1 MNFHYKLG
9 MAEYVKN
16 IRNSAEYLIDK
27 LSYQINQ
34 YYRDFDNINPRQI
47 KKMFKDL
54 KTHI

>member
-27 LSYQINQ
+27 LSY
-34 YYRDFDNINPRQI
+34 
-47 KKMFKDL
+47 
-54 KTHI
+54 